1 MTGRLHHIGIMSGQ
15 KTWKLSMHILYN
27 IIQKTYSVFDYQMAY
42 IILRLHK
49 ATHELLQLF
58 VLNIS

>member
-1 MTGRLHHIGIMSGQ
+1 
-15 KTWKLSMHILYN
+15 MHILYN
-27 IIQKTYSVFDYQMAY
+27 IIQKGYRDAYKYSVFDYQMAY